1 MKVPPSRYGAAPPDV
16 TVGVDGLVERVS
28 ARWRRPLVVTDTG
41 VRGAGL
47 LVCVDLDWPVWDGC
61 RPDPTSDDVE
71 RAAAFA
77 RTLDPDVIIAVGG
90 GSAIDTAKGVAFV
103 LANGGRMEDWA
114 GIGVAPHPLVPL
126 VVVPTTAGTGSELQ
140 SFALIASAAD
150 HRKMAC
156 GHPSAMPVWVFHDPD
171 LLATCPRAVAIE
183 AGLDA
188 LVHALETA
196 VTTARTPASSEAA
209 LLAFSDLWAALPRFV
224 DDPGHLESARRMQR
238 GAALAGAAIEA
249 SMLGAAHATANPLS
263 ARFGLAHGRAVA
275 SMAPSVIRLN
285 QAEAGYRGLCFAAGV
300 PDGLALADAVEGL
313 CRRLGVQRVGEV
325 AGDPSVIPELV
336 ALAMTQW
343 TGRFNPVALDAEALT
358 ELYRAAW

>member
-1 MKVPPSRYGAAPPDV
+1 MKLPPSRYGAATPDI
-16 TVGVDGLVERVS
+16 TDGVDGLVERVS
-28 ARWRRPLVVTDTG
+28 ARWRRPLVVTDAG

-61 RPDPTSDDVE
+61 RPDPTSGDVE

-77 RTLDPDVIIAVGG
+77 RPIDPDVIIAVGG
-90 GSAIDTAKGVAFV
+90 GSVIDTAKGVAFL
-103 LANGGRMEDWA
+103 LANGGQMEDWA
-114 GIGVAPHPLVPL
+114 GIAVAPRPLVPL
-126 VVVPTTAGTGSELQ
+126 VVVPTTAGTGSEVQ
-140 SFALIASAAD
+140 SFALIAGASD

-171 LLATCPRAVAIE
+171 LLVTCPRSVALE

-188 LVHALETA
+188 LVHALETS
-196 VTTARTPASSEAA
+196 VTNVRTPASTAAA

-224 DDPGHLESARRMQR
+224 DDPGDHESARRMQR

-275 SMAPSVIRLN
+275 CMAPSVIRLN
-285 QAEAGYRGLCFAAGV
+285 QADEGYRGLCFAAGV
-300 PDGLALADAVEGL
+300 RDALALADAVEGL

-325 AGDPSVIPELV
+325 AGDPSIIPDLV
-336 ALAMTQW
+336 ALAMAQW
-343 TGRFNPVALDAEALT
+343 TGRYNPVALDAGTLT
-358 ELYRAAW
+358 GLYRAAW